1 MFNKKIILVVVAIFL
16 IFSAIVGRGE
26 SKSEYFGGSDWGNTF
41 WGPSLWNGWNYG
53 SSPSKRIAPT
63 PEDTNLNI

>member
-16 IFSAIVGRGE
+16 IYSAIVGKE

-53 SSPSKRIAPT
+53 SSPSKRVAPT